1 MFLWM
6 GEEIE
11 ERRQKYQAEAL
22 FPPFVRAMTT
32 ERDDDDD
39 ATRYRRSSDG
49 STVAHRMRAIMIK
62 LGNCGTK
69 LGQRFRSN
77 SRTNPDRSHRRFGL
91 GRVSRLTFRHSFC
104 QSRLA
109 TLRAVQAGRLITQ
122 SEEEGASGAG
132 GRACGG
138 RCLAFKRF
146 PRETFIHAQWITGCN
161 GRNQPHFRLK
171 SC

>member
-49 STVAHRMRAIMIK
+49 VDCRASDARDYDQAWKLRNEVGSTIP
-62 LGNCGTK
+62 L
-69 LGQRFRSN
+69 
-77 SRTNPDRSHRRFGL
+77 
-91 GRVSRLTFRHSFC
+91 
-104 QSRLA
+104 
-109 TLRAVQAGRLITQ
+109 
-122 SEEEGASGAG
+122 
-132 GRACGG
+132 
-138 RCLAFKRF
+138 
-146 PRETFIHAQWITGCN
+146 
-161 GRNQPHFRLK
+161 
-171 SC
+171 